1 MSTMHSGGSRHRPPP
16 KTSNTYRYLIACI
29 LLVFAFAFFYKSDD
43 SFKSRIQNAAKRIE
57 NTVKEDLVSSRSR
70 LLHQIEA
77 WNARA
82 LLQGLH
88 SQQIHIG
95 NQHAGGVA
103 VVAEAGGS
111 SSSSS
116 SAVSAKTASTAA
128 AAASSSTSSSQQC
141 ACEKGPADAK
151 WPMRTAAAVA
161 AETPE
166 LAAALKKSAKNNE
179 VMLALGRGAA
189 GEARY
194 WGSWEAGR
202 GDSGCSHHVY

>member
-103 VVAEAGGS
+103 MVAAAGGS

-116 SAVSAKTASTAA
+116 TVSAKTASKA
-128 AAASSSTSSSQQC
+128 AAASSSSSSSQQC

-179 VMLALGRGAA
+179 VMLALGR
-189 GEARY
+189 
-194 WGSWEAGR
+194 
-202 GDSGCSHHVY
+202 